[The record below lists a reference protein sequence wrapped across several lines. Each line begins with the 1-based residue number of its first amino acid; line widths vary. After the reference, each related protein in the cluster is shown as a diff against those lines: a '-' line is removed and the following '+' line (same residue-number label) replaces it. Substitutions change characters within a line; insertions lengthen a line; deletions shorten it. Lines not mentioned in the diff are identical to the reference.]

1 MLFCWDVFQKFYI
14 PVLSSIGGTL
24 SAFENKVLLL
34 TLAGDDTGEG
44 IFFERG
50 NDHEHKNILR
60 LLWKFR

>member
-1 MLFCWDVFQKFYI
+1 MYFKNFTFLFFPQLAEHLC
-14 PVLSSIGGTL
+14 
-24 SAFENKVLLL
+24 AFENKVLLL